1 MYLQRLVVTWLVPC
15 ETAAVLVQVALFML
29 GLFLVE
35 SLWSSSAL
43 GRFLK
48 GVVTSCWG
56 FQSKF
61 CAHWKSEGW
70 IWGPCAWIHMF
81 WGVPE
86 LHRTVLQYM
95 LFAPSTTLFC
105 VHFCQPMPLL
115 VVDFQ
120 VWSLLVAVMSFFKD
134 LFLQC
139 LLAGSPVNS
148 VN

>member
-1 MYLQRLVVTWLVPC
+1 MPC

-61 CAHWKSEGW
+61 CAH
-70 IWGPCAWIHMF
+70 
-81 WGVPE
+81 
-86 LHRTVLQYM
+86 
-95 LFAPSTTLFC
+95 
-105 VHFCQPMPLL
+105 
-115 VVDFQ
+115 
-120 VWSLLVAVMSFFKD
+120 
-134 LFLQC
+134 
-139 LLAGSPVNS
+139 
-148 VN
+148 